1 MKYTLF
7 VKPWGKIVHYELIFN
22 ILHSLSHK
30 TVATHV
36 TLGTNQLGY
45 ESSWYELMTV
55 KHR

>member
-7 VKPWGKIVHYELIFN
+7 IKPWGKIVHYELIFN